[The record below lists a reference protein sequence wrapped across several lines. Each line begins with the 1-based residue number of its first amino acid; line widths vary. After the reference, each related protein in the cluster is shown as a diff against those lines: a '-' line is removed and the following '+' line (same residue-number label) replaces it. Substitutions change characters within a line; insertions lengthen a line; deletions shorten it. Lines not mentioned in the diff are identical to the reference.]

1 MYTPLL
7 HWKGKIWIVWHY
19 WLISRQ
25 KYGRR
30 WEESWMLLF
39 YSLFSLREILYE
51 NKCLLH
57 LSGYY
62 CSKHHLSKP
71 MISKNSS
78 QVLHFISTNQLI
90 WFYFINQNPLC
101 FGIPLLLDSCTRVF
115 KLHRLSAGVPLFSFH
130 SFSSAEKKILCWLPF
145 QCRDIGLHFPFV
157 SWSIAERNGRNND

>member
-1 MYTPLL
+1 MIKKILDKTDTN
-7 HWKGKIWIVWHY
+7 GKVLYIHVDFSSDVVYDVVCKVWAY
-19 WLISRQ
+19 DT
-25 KYGRR
+25 
-30 WEESWMLLF
+30 M
-39 YSLFSLREILYE
+39 REILYE
-51 NKCLLH
+51 NNCLLH